1 MDTPRAVTNG
11 VCQSTNNVCS
21 PWFQSRDDVL
31 SSVIAHNVDR
41 SLLLFSLLLDE
52 QSVAS
57 YDAISKLEEWQ
68 IPLNFNSSRVEDNNM
83 EGGRRTSGLC
93 EMVERGRGK
102 EERERKKGVREKGE
116 GRKREG
122 RRVKEDCEG

>member
-68 IPLNFNSSRVEDNNM
+68 VPLNFNSSRVEDNNM

-93 EMVERGRGK
+93 EMGERGRKK
-102 EERERKKGVREKGE
+102 EKGRKK
-116 GRKREG
+116 
-122 RRVKEDCEG
+122 